1 MWLSASCVEQGIL
14 LVLRKASSFL
24 LKFSCQVVSSQGLG
38 PPPFDEGG
46 LEGGLQAPL
55 EGGLKG
61 RTLEGGLEGQAEAG
75 AGGAG
80 GGGGSEGSKASR
92 GA

>member
-1 MWLSASCVEQGIL
+1 MWSGVNVVRHLLSGL
-14 LVLRKASSFL
+14 LGSHL
-24 LKFSCQVVSSQGLG
+24 LAGVRQPPTPHMGLG

-61 RTLEGGLEGQAEAG
+61 RTLEGGLKGRLKRG
-75 AGGAG
+75 LR
-80 GGGGSEGSKASR
+80 GGGGSEGSKA
-92 GA
+92 